1 MINKMQITD
10 QQLDAFIQ
18 IYQKNFGVV
27 LDRASALAKGIKLAE
42 FVELILKSNYAS
54 KDKKLNKT

>member
-1 MINKMQITD
+1 MRITD
-10 QQLDAFIQ
+10 QQINAFIQ
-18 IYQKNFGVV
+18 IYRKNFGVV
-27 LDRASALAKGIKLAE
+27 LDRETALVKGIRLAE